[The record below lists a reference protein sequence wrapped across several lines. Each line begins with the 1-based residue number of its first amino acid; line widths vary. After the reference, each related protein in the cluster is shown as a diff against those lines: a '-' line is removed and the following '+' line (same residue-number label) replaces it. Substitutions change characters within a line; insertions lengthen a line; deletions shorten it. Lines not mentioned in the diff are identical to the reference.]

1 MEILHMIF
9 IAPFLDMVALPD
21 LFFQGLWDGFVGGT
35 LYALLA
41 LGFVLLCTVG
51 TIIGGYIHGHMS
63 ISAVIKNLK

>member
-9 IAPFLDMVALPD
+9 IAPFLDMAALPD

-41 LGFVLLCTVG
+41 LGFVLIFKASGPRFSSFLYVT
-51 TIIGGYIHGHMS
+51 
-63 ISAVIKNLK
+63 KQNLRAR